1 MKSNSVGSKLIVNSK
16 VIGGLTSINGVDINA
31 DSIDVSDLSNT
42 TGYKEKLPGWKD
54 VSDLTAS
61 GFMDGEDEGQD
72 ELYTLLASGNV
83 VDCSIV
89 LPAKIGKTW
98 SFKAGVIRF
107 STSIDV
113 NDAVKFDMTLAVSGQ
128 PVLAATQQA
137 QGNG

>member
-16 VIGGLTSINGVDINA
+16 VIGGLTSITGIDVNA

-42 TGYKEKLPGWKD
+42 TGYKEKLPGWKN

-61 GFMDGEDEGQD
+61 GFFDGEDEGQD
-72 ELYTLLASGNV
+72 EIYTLLKSGEV
-83 VDCSIV
+83 VDCSIIF
-89 LPAKIGKTW
+89 PPKIGKTW
-98 SFKAGVIRF
+98 NFKAGVIRF

-113 NDAVKFDMTLAVSGQ
+113 NDAVKFDMSLAVSGESNLE
-128 PVLAATQQA
+128 PTQQA

>member
-1 MKSNSVGSKLIVNSK
+1 MKSNSVGSKLIVNAK
-16 VIGGLTSINGVDINA
+16 TIGGLTSINGIDINA

-61 GFMDGEDEGQD
+61 GFMDGDDQGQD
-72 ELYTLLASGNV
+72 ELYSLLASGDV

-89 LPAKIGKTW
+89 FPSKIGKTW

-137 QGNG
+137 QGNS